1 MSLDDCLSSRMQL
14 DNPEL
19 YTIGWIAA
27 LPIERAAAT
36 ALFDDCHENPKDFDQ
51 PRSDPNSYEWGRIGK
66 HNIVIASL
74 PDGDYGTT
82 PATTTASNLISSL
95 PHIRIG
101 LLVGIGGGIAQ
112 PEQGRDIR
120 LGDVV
125 VSRPDGT
132 TGGVV
137 QYDLG
142 KAKLDQAWELKGS
155 LNKPPRV
162 LLHALASL
170 RAKYERRPSQIP
182 DLLQRMYTTN
192 PLMTRPK
199 TNFTHQGFENDHLF
213 PSTYDHIG
221 GNTCDKCDHS
231 QEVERD
237 PRDSTDPEIHYGVIA
252 SGNTLIKDPSTRD
265 RILEVAGEQCMCV
278 EMEAAGLMD
287 HFPCLVIRGI
297 CDYADSH
304 KNDRWQRYASATAAS
319 FAVELLGHI
328 PTRELEATRRV
339 VDIKSLMEGING
351 VQLMTLDT
359 KREVQN
365 VSMTLHS
372 VDQKM
377 VLDRLPVADGAF
389 FDSHGD
395 GHNATCLPNTRV
407 NLLRQIHQWA
417 KDPCAKSIFWLKGMA
432 GTGKSTISRTV
443 AQSCAVTGHLGASFF
458 FKRGEPDRGNM
469 SKFFTTIAAQ
479 LAQREPVIVPSI
491 EAAINADPYI
501 AGKALRDQFDQLI
514 IQPLG
519 NIHPDAR
526 RLDTLVLVVDA
537 LDECDTETDIKLLIN
552 LLSRTKNLQF
562 PKLRIL
568 ITSRPELPIH
578 LGFTSIKGS
587 YQDLVLHEI
596 PEEIIK
602 DDITAFFKYELARIK
617 TDYNSSVP
625 TNRQLP
631 LNWPEEGN
639 IQLLVKMAIPL
650 FIFAATV
657 CRFIDDRKCG
667 SPHTQLAQIL
677 SHGSS
682 GHSSRL
688 HQAYGP
694 VLSSQLKEV
703 LQKDRDKIINEFTLI
718 VGTIVTLASP
728 LSVLALSQLLNISP
742 DIVDTRLDTLHSV
755 LDVPVERDLPVRL
768 LHLSFRDYLINPE
781 EKKTNELWV
790 DENSAHCN
798 LGKQCLRIMDEGL
811 RENICSMSFPGMRRS
826 TIDSQ
831 QIDKC
836 LSPELQYACLY
847 WVHHRTAIDL
857 ELNNMQEVYDFLVEH
872 FLHWLEAM
880 SFMGRTVEGLSILR
894 SLADWLKDR
903 EASSLSS
910 FVSDAVR
917 FVKLNFSVIDKTPLQ
932 IYSSALV
939 FTPSTSIIRRSFEDP
954 IPTWLSFWPHINE
967 DWDACLSILE
977 GHNNW
982 VRSVVFSHDSK
993 LVASASHDTTVRIW
1007 SVETARGL
1015 GLA

>member
-1 MSLDDCLSSRMQL
+1 MQL
-14 DNPEL
+14 NNPKL

-36 ALFDDCHENPKDFDQ
+36 ALFNNCHKNPTDFYKPQ
-51 PRSDPNSYEWGRIGK
+51 SDPNSYE
-66 HNIVIASL
+66 
-74 PDGDYGTT
+74 TT
-82 PATTTASNLISSL
+82 PAATIASNLISSL
-95 PHIRIG
+95 PYIRIG

-112 PEQGRDIR
+112 PKQGRDIR
-120 LGDVV
+120 LSDVI
-125 VSRPDGT
+125 
-132 TGGVV
+132 
-137 QYDLG
+137 
-142 KAKLDQAWELKGS
+142 LKGS

-170 RAKYERRPSQIP
+170 RAKYERRPTQIP

-199 TNFTHQGFENDHLF
+199 TNFTYQGFENDHLF

-265 RILEVAGEQCMCV
+265 RILAVAGEQCMCV

-319 FAVELLGHI
+319 FASF
-328 PTRELEATRRV
+328 T
-339 VDIKSLMEGING
+339 N
-351 VQLMTLDT
+351 
-359 KREVQN
+359 
-365 VSMTLHS
+365 
-372 VDQKM
+372 
-377 VLDRLPVADGAF
+377 RLPVADGAF

-417 KDPCAKSIFWLKGMA
+417 NDPCAKSIFWLKGMA

-443 AQSCAVTGHLGASFF
+443 AQSCV
-458 FKRGEPDRGNM
+458 RGGPYRGNM

-479 LAQREPVIVPSI
+479 LAQREPVIVSSI

-501 AGKALRDQFDQLI
+501 AGKALQDQFDQLI

-519 NIHPDAR
+519 NIPPDAR

-552 LLSRTKNLQF
+552 LLSRTKNLH
-562 PKLRIL
+562 
-568 ITSRPELPIH
+568 RPELPIH

-587 YQDLVLHEI
+587 YQDLVLHKI

-617 TDYNSSVP
+617 TDYNSSMP

-639 IQLLVKMAIPL
+639 IQLLIRMAIPL
-650 FIFAATV
+650 FIFTATV

-667 SPHTQLAQIL
+667 SPYTQLAQIL
-677 SHGSS
+677 SHRSS
-682 GHSSRL
+682 
-688 HQAYGP
+688 

-703 LQKDRDKIINEFTLI
+703 LQKDKDKIINEFTLI
-718 VGTIVTLASP
+718 VGTIVTFASP

-755 LDVPVERDLPVRL
+755 LDVPVE
-768 LHLSFRDYLINPE
+768 HYLINPE

-847 WVHHRTAIDL
+847 LVHHRTATDL

-903 EASSLSS
+903 EALSLSS

-917 FVKLNFSVIDKTPLQ
+917 FVKMNFSVIDMTPLQ

-1007 SVETARGL
+1007 SVETGKCEQREKSIFATSGVSQWDYSYIRG
-1015 GLA
+1015 